1 MKMILSIALGG
12 ALGAAGRHVV
22 GHVVAE
28 RLGRAFPYGTLSV
41 NILGSFLMGFLV
53 VALASRFDASPE
65 LRGFLAV
72 GVLGGFTTF
81 SAYSLEIALL
91 FERGA
96 MQMSILYAFLSVIL
110 AVSALFG
117 GMMVGRAVL

>member
-12 ALGAAGRHVV
+12 ALGALSRHVI
-22 GHVVAE
+22 GHMVAE
-28 RLGRAFPYGTLSV
+28 RLGRDFPYGTLTV
-41 NILGSFLMGFLV
+41 NVVGSFLMGFLV
-53 VALASRFDASPE
+53 IALASRFDASPE

-96 MQMSILYAFLSVIL
+96 MQMSLLYAFLSVIL
-110 AVSALFG
+110 AVGALFG

>member
-1 MKMILSIALGG
+1 MILSIALGG

-28 RLGRAFPYGTLSV
+28 RLGRDFPYGTLSV

>member
-28 RLGRAFPYGTLSV
+28 RLGRDFPYGTLSV